1 MARILLIE
9 DDPEVTENI
18 VEILEL
24 ENHQVQT
31 ANNGLVGIDLLNIS
45 NPDLIIC
52 DVTMP
57 EKNGYEVL
65 QFVRSNPK
73 TFSTPFIFLTAKSE
87 KNDLRRGM
95 ELGADDYITKP
106 FDYTDIINSINTR
119 LEYKKKAY
127 DFYDKQLE
135 NLILNITTSIP
146 HELRTPLNTILGF
159 SQILRSGYKEMEEQ
173 ELQTIFDNIHDAGL
187 RLLRLIVNY
196 IFYTK
201 LLANEHII
209 SEKEEQMLNV
219 TDDMIINMCNN
230 IADIY
235 RRKNDLVINLGVIK
249 GKISSEH
256 FLKIIEE
263 LVHNGFKFSQRDTN
277 VELKVRVY
285 DNNLIIEVT
294 NFGRGMTAEEINA
307 IGAFQQ
313 FNRREFE
320 QQGLGLGLAIV
331 KKITEI
337 YNGKLTIDSEPDKQT
352 VVKVLIPIK

>member
-31 ANNGLVGIDLLNIS
+31 ANNGLVGIDLLNTS

-106 FDYTDIINSINTR
+106 FDYSDIINSINTR

-201 LLANEHII
+201 LLANEHSI
-209 SEKEEQMLNV
+209 SEKEDQTLNV

-235 RRKNDLVINLGVIK
+235 RRKNDFFINLGVIK

-263 LVHNGFKFSQRDTN
+263 LVHNGFKFSQRDTK

-352 VVKVLIPIK
+352 VIKVSIPIK